1 MTSLNPLKRNS
12 RLTRSSNQGNIKPI
26 TNNIRG
32 TAASANLPK
41 KERYPP
47 LTQKSKEDDYISSL
61 QKQVYYL
68 ELEMKLMK
76 DRELDT
82 KNKIGGYE
90 VLFRDGVPLNENF
103 LALKTKYKNERDT
116 FEKIILDL
124 NTTIDNT
131 NKENENLHEQIEQTN
146 KNYFDLLQKLAETET
161 NLNNEIFDTKQK
173 LYTTVNSLVHLNDD
187 KDALGKNLYR
197 FEQENI
203 QHNRLIEKNNMFY
216 EDPTEKNEK
225 AKKEVDEKW
234 SDVNRVTEK
243 ALLELDA
250 MEKKYAGNRKL
261 KMIEQENLEL
271 LQEITKLQQSCSSAQ
286 TKISEL
292 TNAQNI
298 NKKFLFEEEK
308 ERDKYLEENN
318 RLNKEMDDL
327 SKMNDERMKAA
338 IKDYE
343 DKQKVI
349 LKNQSNNAEKKMEL
363 LLTKYKDAEAN
374 ARALLEEKNKLLQEL
389 ALLDA
394 NIKEEEIIFSEV
406 KNELVETKTNINQ
419 TEDFINNNKDILV
432 QLIADNEKLRQEND
446 ELEQNIKKT
455 RIDIEEIQ
463 QKIELNAM
471 LKDIDINELKVLS
484 QNNAI
489 VNNNINNLLSKWD
502 KVHSKLVD
510 IEKKQQSNK

>member
-1 MTSLNPLKRNS
+1 MKNNRI
-12 RLTRSSNQGNIKPI
+12 TRSSNIGNPRALSNSNRA
-26 TNNIRG
+26 TNL
-32 TAASANLPK
+32 SANLPK

-82 KNKIGGYE
+82 KNKVGGYE

-103 LALKTKYKNERDT
+103 LALKTKYKNERDA

-124 NTTIDNT
+124 NTNIDNT
-131 NKENENLHEQIEQTN
+131 NKENINLTNQIEQTN
-146 KNYFDLLQKLAETET
+146 KNYFDLLQRLAKTET
-161 NLNNEIFDTKQK
+161 DLNQAIFDTKQK
-173 LYTTVNSLVHLNDD
+173 LYTTENSLIHLKDD
-187 KDALGKNLYR
+187 NNALNKSLYR

-203 QHNRLIEKNNMFY
+203 QHNRIIEKNNMFY

-225 AKKEVDEKW
+225 TKKDADEKW

-243 ALLELDA
+243 TLLELDSL
-250 MEKKYAGNRKL
+250 EKKYAGNRKL
-261 KMIEQENLEL
+261 KMIEQENLDL
-271 LQEITKLQQSCSSAQ
+271 LQQITKLQQSCNSAQ
-286 TKISEL
+286 TKINEL

-298 NKKFLFEEEK
+298 NKKFLFEEER

-318 RLNKEMDDL
+318 RLNDEMDNL
-327 SKMNDERMKAA
+327 GKMNDERMKEA

-374 ARALLEEKNKLLQEL
+374 ARSLLEQKNKLLQDL

-394 NIKEEEIIFSEV
+394 NIKEFNIQDTEV
-406 KNELVETKTNINQ
+406 KNEIVETKTNINQ
-419 TEDFINNNKDILV
+419 TDDFLNSNKDILIE
-432 QLIADNEKLRQEND
+432 LIQENERLRNEND

-471 LKDIDINELKVLS
+471 LKDIDVNELKVLS

-489 VNNNINNLLSKWD
+489 VNNNINNLLTKWD

-510 IEKKQQSNK
+510 IEKKQQNNK

>member
-1 MTSLNPLKRNS
+1 MKNTRLN
-12 RLTRSSNQGNIKPI
+12 RSSNIGNPRSISNSMKGTSSS
-26 TNNIRG
+26 TNF
-32 TAASANLPK
+32 PK
-41 KERYPP
+41 RERYPP

-103 LALKTKYKNERDT
+103 LALKTKYKNERDN

-131 NKENENLHEQIEQTN
+131 NKENENLHNQIEQTN
-146 KNYFDLLQKLAETET
+146 KNYFDLLQKLAQTET
-161 NLNNEIFDTKQK
+161 DLNNQIFDTKQK
-173 LYTTVNSLVHLNDD
+173 LYTTTNSLVHLNDE

-225 AKKEVDEKW
+225 TKKDADEKW

-250 MEKKYAGNRKL
+250 LEKKYAGNRKL

-374 ARALLEEKNKLLQEL
+374 ARSLLEEKNKLLQEL

-394 NIKEEEIIFSEV
+394 NIKEEEINFSEV
-406 KNELVETKTNINQ
+406 KNEVVETKTNINQ
-419 TEDFINNNKDILV
+419 TEDFLNNNKDILV
-432 QLIADNEKLRQEND
+432 QLIQDNEKLRAEND

-471 LKDIDINELKVLS
+471 LKDIDVNELKVLS

-510 IEKKQQSNK
+510 IEKKQQNNK

>member
-1 MTSLNPLKRNS
+1 MKNNRI
-12 RLTRSSNQGNIKPI
+12 TRSSNIGNPRALSNSNRV
-26 TNNIRG
+26 TNL
-32 TAASANLPK
+32 SANIPK

-82 KNKIGGYE
+82 KNKVGGYE

-103 LALKTKYKNERDT
+103 LALKTKYKNERDA

-124 NTTIDNT
+124 NTNIDNT
-131 NKENENLHEQIEQTN
+131 NKENTNLANQIEQTN
-146 KNYFDLLQKLAETET
+146 KSYFDLLKRLAQTET
-161 NLNNEIFDTKQK
+161 DLNQAIFDTKQK
-173 LYTTVNSLVHLNDD
+173 LYTTENSLVHLKDD
-187 KDALGKNLYR
+187 NNTLNKSLYR

-203 QHNRLIEKNNMFY
+203 QHNRIIEKNNMFF

-225 AKKEVDEKW
+225 AKKDADEKW
-234 SDVNRVTEK
+234 SDVNRITEK
-243 ALLELDA
+243 TLLELDSL
-250 MEKKYAGNRKL
+250 EKKFAGNKKL
-261 KMIEQENLEL
+261 KALEQENLEL
-271 LQEITKLQQSCSSAQ
+271 LQQITKLQQSCSNAQ

-318 RLNKEMDDL
+318 RLNDEMDNL
-327 SKMNDERMKAA
+327 SKMNEERMKEA
-338 IKDYE
+338 IKEYE

-374 ARALLEEKNKLLQEL
+374 ARALLEQKNKLLQDL

-394 NIKEEEIIFSEV
+394 NIKEYNIQDGEV
-406 KNELVETKTNINQ
+406 KDQIVETKTNINQ
-419 TEDFINNNKDILV
+419 TDDFLNENKDILSE
-432 QLIADNEKLRQEND
+432 LIQENERLRNEND

-471 LKDIDINELKVLS
+471 LKDIDVNELKVLS

-489 VNNNINNLLSKWD
+489 VNNNINNLLTKWD

-510 IEKKQQSNK
+510 IEKKQQNNK

>member
-1 MTSLNPLKRNS
+1 MKNNRI
-12 RLTRSSNQGNIKPI
+12 TRSSNIGNPRALSNSNRA
-26 TNNIRG
+26 TNL
-32 TAASANLPK
+32 SANLPK

-82 KNKIGGYE
+82 KNKVGGYE

-103 LALKTKYKNERDT
+103 LALKTKYKNERDA

-124 NTTIDNT
+124 NTNIDNT
-131 NKENENLHEQIEQTN
+131 NKENINLTNQIEQTN
-146 KNYFDLLQKLAETET
+146 KNYFDLLQRLAQTET
-161 NLNNEIFDTKQK
+161 DLNQAIFDTKQK
-173 LYTTVNSLVHLNDD
+173 LYTTENSLVHLKDD
-187 KDALGKNLYR
+187 NNTLNKSLYR

-203 QHNRLIEKNNMFY
+203 QHNRIIEKNNMFY

-225 AKKEVDEKW
+225 TKKDADEKW

-243 ALLELDA
+243 TLLELDSL
-250 MEKKYAGNRKL
+250 EKKYAGNRKL
-261 KMIEQENLEL
+261 KMIEQENLDL
-271 LQEITKLQQSCSSAQ
+271 LQQITKLQQSCNSAQ
-286 TKISEL
+286 TKINEL

-298 NKKFLFEEEK
+298 NKKFLFEEER

-318 RLNKEMDDL
+318 RLNDEMDNL
-327 SKMNDERMKAA
+327 SKMNDERMKEA

-374 ARALLEEKNKLLQEL
+374 ARSLLEQKNKLLQDL

-394 NIKEEEIIFSEV
+394 NIKEFNIQDTEV
-406 KNELVETKTNINQ
+406 KNEIVETKTNINQ
-419 TEDFINNNKDILV
+419 TDDFLNSNKDILIE
-432 QLIADNEKLRQEND
+432 LIQENERLRNEND

-471 LKDIDINELKVLS
+471 LKDIDVNELKVLS

-489 VNNNINNLLSKWD
+489 VNNNINNLLTKWD

-510 IEKKQQSNK
+510 IEKKQQNNK

>member
-1 MTSLNPLKRNS
+1 MKNS
-12 RLTRSSNQGNIKPI
+12 RLTRSSNIGNPRAIS
-26 TNNIRG
+26 NSMH
-32 TAASANLPK
+32 ASANLPK

-103 LALKTKYKNERDT
+103 LALKTKYKNERDS

-131 NKENENLHEQIEQTN
+131 NKENENLHNQIEQTN
-146 KNYFDLLQKLAETET
+146 KNYFDLLQKLGETET

-271 LQEITKLQQSCSSAQ
+271 LQEITKLQQSCSSSQ

-298 NKKFLFEEEK
+298 NKKFLFEE
-308 ERDKYLEENN
+308 
-318 RLNKEMDDL
+318 
-327 SKMNDERMKAA
+327 
-338 IKDYE
+338 
-343 DKQKVI
+343 
-349 LKNQSNNAEKKMEL
+349 
-363 LLTKYKDAEAN
+363 
-374 ARALLEEKNKLLQEL
+374 
-389 ALLDA
+389 
-394 NIKEEEIIFSEV
+394 
-406 KNELVETKTNINQ
+406 
-419 TEDFINNNKDILV
+419 
-432 QLIADNEKLRQEND
+432 
-446 ELEQNIKKT
+446 
-455 RIDIEEIQ
+455 
-463 QKIELNAM
+463 
-471 LKDIDINELKVLS
+471 
-484 QNNAI
+484 
-489 VNNNINNLLSKWD
+489 
-502 KVHSKLVD
+502 
-510 IEKKQQSNK
+510 

>member
-1 MTSLNPLKRNS
+1 MKNNRI
-12 RLTRSSNQGNIKPI
+12 TRSSNIGNPRALSNSNRV
-26 TNNIRG
+26 TNL
-32 TAASANLPK
+32 SANIPK
-41 KERYPP
+41 KEGYPP

-82 KNKIGGYE
+82 KNKVGGYE

-103 LALKTKYKNERDT
+103 LALKTKYKNERDA

-124 NTTIDNT
+124 NTNIDNT
-131 NKENENLHEQIEQTN
+131 NKENTNLANQIEQTN
-146 KNYFDLLQKLAETET
+146 KSYFDLLQRLAQTET
-161 NLNNEIFDTKQK
+161 DLNQAIFDTKQK
-173 LYTTVNSLVHLNDD
+173 LYTTENSLVHLKDD
-187 KDALGKNLYR
+187 NNTLNKSLYR

-203 QHNRLIEKNNMFY
+203 QHNRIIEKNNMFF

-225 AKKEVDEKW
+225 AKKDADEKW
-234 SDVNRVTEK
+234 SDVNRITEK
-243 ALLELDA
+243 TLLELDSL
-250 MEKKYAGNRKL
+250 EKKFAGNKKL
-261 KMIEQENLEL
+261 KALEQENLEL
-271 LQEITKLQQSCSSAQ
+271 LQQITKLQQSCSNAQ

-318 RLNKEMDDL
+318 RLNDEMDNL
-327 SKMNDERMKAA
+327 SKMNEERMKEA
-338 IKDYE
+338 IKEY
-343 DKQKVI
+343 
-349 LKNQSNNAEKKMEL
+349 
-363 LLTKYKDAEAN
+363 
-374 ARALLEEKNKLLQEL
+374 
-389 ALLDA
+389 
-394 NIKEEEIIFSEV
+394 NIQDGEV
-406 KNELVETKTNINQ
+406 KDQIVETKTNINQ
-419 TEDFINNNKDILV
+419 TDDFLNENKDILSE
-432 QLIADNEKLRQEND
+432 LIQENERLRNEND

-471 LKDIDINELKVLS
+471 LKDIDVNELKVLS

-489 VNNNINNLLSKWD
+489 VNNNINNLLTKWD

-510 IEKKQQSNK
+510 IEKKQQNNK

>member
-1 MTSLNPLKRNS
+1 MKGNRI
-12 RLTRSSNQGNIKPI
+12 TRSSNLGNPRALSNSNRI
-26 TNNIRG
+26 TNI
-32 TAASANLPK
+32 SANIPK

-82 KNKIGGYE
+82 KNKVGGYE

-103 LALKTKYKNERDT
+103 LALKTKYKNERDA
-116 FEKIILDL
+116 FEKLILDL
-124 NTTIDNT
+124 NTNIDNT
-131 NKENENLHEQIEQTN
+131 IKENENLNIQIEQTN
-146 KNYFDLLQKLAETET
+146 KNYFDLLQRLSQTET
-161 NLNNEIFDTKQK
+161 NLNQEIFDTKQK
-173 LYTTVNSLVHLNDD
+173 LYTTENTLVHLKDDNDTLN
-187 KDALGKNLYR
+187 KSLYR

-203 QHNRLIEKNNMFY
+203 QHNRIIEKNNMFY

-225 AKKEVDEKW
+225 TKKEAEEKW

-243 ALLELDA
+243 TMLELDSL
-250 MEKKYAGNRKL
+250 EKKFAGNKKL
-261 KMIEQENLEL
+261 KIIEQENLEL
-271 LQEITKLQQSCSSAQ
+271 LQQITKLQQSCNAAQ
-286 TKISEL
+286 VKINEL

-308 ERDKYLEENN
+308 ERDKYLDENN
-318 RLNKEMDDL
+318 RLNEEMDNL
-327 SKMNDERMKAA
+327 SKMNEERMKEA
-338 IKDYE
+338 IKEYE

-363 LLTKYKDAEAN
+363 LLNKYKDAEAK
-374 ARALLEEKNKLLQEL
+374 ARELLEQKNKLLQDL

-394 NIKEEEIIFSEV
+394 NIKEFNIQDSEV
-406 KNELVETKTNINQ
+406 KNEIIETKTNINQ
-419 TEDFINNNKDILV
+419 TDDFLNSNKDILV
-432 QLIADNEKLRQEND
+432 DLIQENERLRNEND
-446 ELEQNIKKT
+446 ELEKNIKKT

-471 LKDIDINELKVLS
+471 LKDIDVNELKVLS

-489 VNNNINNLLSKWD
+489 VNNNINNLLTKWD

>member
-1 MTSLNPLKRNS
+1 MKGNRI
-12 RLTRSSNQGNIKPI
+12 TRSSNIGNPRALSNSNRV
-26 TNNIRG
+26 TNL
-32 TAASANLPK
+32 SANIPK

-47 LTQKSKEDDYISSL
+47 LTQKSKEDDYIASL

-82 KNKIGGYE
+82 KNKVGGYE

-103 LALKTKYKNERDT
+103 LALKTKYKNERDQ
-116 FEKIILDL
+116 FEKMILDL
-124 NTTIDNT
+124 NTNIDNT
-131 NKENENLHEQIEQTN
+131 KKENENLNNQIEQTN
-146 KNYFDLLQKLAETET
+146 KNYFDLLERLNQTEAS
-161 NLNNEIFDTKQK
+161 LNQAIFDTKQK
-173 LYTTVNSLVHLNDD
+173 LYTTENSLIHLKGDNDS
-187 KDALGKNLYR
+187 LNKNLYR

-203 QHNRLIEKNNMFY
+203 QHNRIIEKNQMFY

-225 AKKEVDEKW
+225 TKKEADEKW

-243 ALLELDA
+243 TLLELDSL
-250 MEKKYAGNRKL
+250 EKKYAGNRKL
-261 KMIEQENLEL
+261 KMIEQENLDL
-271 LQEITKLQQSCSSAQ
+271 LQQITKLQQSCNTAQ
-286 TKISEL
+286 TKINEL

-318 RLNKEMDDL
+318 RLNEEMDNL
-327 SKMNDERMKAA
+327 SKMNDERMKEA
-338 IKDYE
+338 IKEYE

-374 ARALLEEKNKLLQEL
+374 ARALLEQKNKLLQDL

-394 NIKEEEIIFSEV
+394 NIKEFNIQNSEI
-406 KNELVETKTNINQ
+406 KNEIVETKTNINQ
-419 TEDFINNNKDILV
+419 TDDFLNSNKDILNE
-432 QLIADNEKLRQEND
+432 LIQENERLKAENE

-455 RIDIEEIQ
+455 RIDIDEIQ

-471 LKDIDINELKVLS
+471 LKDIDVNELKVLS

-489 VNNNINNLLSKWD
+489 VNNNINNLLTKWD

-510 IEKKQQSNK
+510 IEKKQQNNK

>member
-1 MTSLNPLKRNS
+1 
-12 RLTRSSNQGNIKPI
+12 
-26 TNNIRG
+26 
-32 TAASANLPK
+32 
-41 KERYPP
+41 
-47 LTQKSKEDDYISSL
+47 
-61 QKQVYYL
+61 
-68 ELEMKLMK
+68 MKLMK

-82 KNKIGGYE
+82 KNKVGGYE

-103 LALKTKYKNERDT
+103 LALKTKYKNERDA

-124 NTTIDNT
+124 NTNIDNT
-131 NKENENLHEQIEQTN
+131 NKENINLTNQIEQTN
-146 KNYFDLLQKLAETET
+146 KSYFDLLQRLAQTET
-161 NLNNEIFDTKQK
+161 DLNQAIFDTKQK
-173 LYTTVNSLVHLNDD
+173 LYTTENSLVHLKEDNNTLN
-187 KDALGKNLYR
+187 KSLYR

-203 QHNRLIEKNNMFY
+203 QHNRIIEKNNMFY

-225 AKKEVDEKW
+225 TKKDADEKW

-243 ALLELDA
+243 TLLELDSL
-250 MEKKYAGNRKL
+250 EKKYAGNRKL
-261 KMIEQENLEL
+261 KMIEQENLDL
-271 LQEITKLQQSCSSAQ
+271 LQQITKLQQSCNSAQ
-286 TKISEL
+286 TKINEL

-298 NKKFLFEEEK
+298 NKKFLFEEER

-318 RLNKEMDDL
+318 RLNDEMDNL
-327 SKMNDERMKAA
+327 SKMNDERMKEA

-374 ARALLEEKNKLLQEL
+374 ARSLLEQKNKLLQDL

-394 NIKEEEIIFSEV
+394 NIKEFNIQDTEV
-406 KNELVETKTNINQ
+406 KNEIVETKTNINQ
-419 TEDFINNNKDILV
+419 TDDFLNSNKDILIE
-432 QLIADNEKLRQEND
+432 LIQENERLRNEND

-471 LKDIDINELKVLS
+471 LKDIDVNELKVLS

-489 VNNNINNLLSKWD
+489 VNNNINNLLTKWD

-510 IEKKQQSNK
+510 IEKKQQNNK

>member
-1 MTSLNPLKRNS
+1 MKNNRI
-12 RLTRSSNQGNIKPI
+12 TRSSNIGNPRALSNSNRA
-26 TNNIRG
+26 TNL
-32 TAASANLPK
+32 SANLPK

-82 KNKIGGYE
+82 KNKVGGYE

-103 LALKTKYKNERDT
+103 LALKTKYKNERDA

-124 NTTIDNT
+124 NTNIDNT
-131 NKENENLHEQIEQTN
+131 NKENINLTNQIEQTN
-146 KNYFDLLQKLAETET
+146 KSYFDLLQRLAQTET
-161 NLNNEIFDTKQK
+161 DLNQAIFDTKQK
-173 LYTTVNSLVHLNDD
+173 LYTTENSLVHLKEDNNTLN
-187 KDALGKNLYR
+187 KSLYR

-203 QHNRLIEKNNMFY
+203 QHNRIIEKNNMFY

-225 AKKEVDEKW
+225 TKKDADEKW

-243 ALLELDA
+243 TLLELDSL
-250 MEKKYAGNRKL
+250 EKKYAGNRKL
-261 KMIEQENLEL
+261 KMIEQENLDL
-271 LQEITKLQQSCSSAQ
+271 LQQITKLQQSCNSAQ
-286 TKISEL
+286 TKINEL

-298 NKKFLFEEEK
+298 NKKFLFEEER

-318 RLNKEMDDL
+318 RLNDEMDNL
-327 SKMNDERMKAA
+327 GKMNDERMKEA

-374 ARALLEEKNKLLQEL
+374 ARSLLEQKNKLLQDL

-394 NIKEEEIIFSEV
+394 NIKEFNIQDTEV
-406 KNELVETKTNINQ
+406 KNEIVETKTNINQ
-419 TEDFINNNKDILV
+419 TDDFLNSNKDILIE
-432 QLIADNEKLRQEND
+432 LIQENERLRNEND

-471 LKDIDINELKVLS
+471 LKDIDVNELKVLS

-489 VNNNINNLLSKWD
+489 VNNNINNLLTKWD

-510 IEKKQQSNK
+510 IEKKQQNNK

>member
-1 MTSLNPLKRNS
+1 MKINRV
-12 RLTRSSNQGNIKPI
+12 TRSSNLGNPRALSNSNRI
-26 TNNIRG
+26 TNL
-32 TAASANLPK
+32 SAIIQK

-82 KNKIGGYE
+82 KNKVGGYE

-103 LALKTKYKNERDT
+103 LALKTKYKNERDE
-116 FEKIILDL
+116 FEKRILDL
-124 NTTIDNT
+124 NTNIDNT
-131 NKENENLHEQIEQTN
+131 IKENNNLTNQIDQTN
-146 KNYFDLLQKLAETET
+146 KNYFDLLQKLSQTEQD
-161 NLNNEIFDTKQK
+161 LNNEIFQTKQK
-173 LYTTVNSLVHLNDD
+173 LYTTVNTLVHLNDD
-187 KDALGKNLYR
+187 KDSLNKNLYR

-225 AKKEVDEKW
+225 TKKDADEKW

-243 ALLELDA
+243 TLLEFDSL
-250 MEKKYAGNRKL
+250 EKKYAGNRKL
-261 KMIEQENLEL
+261 KMIEQENLDL
-271 LQEITKLQQSCSSAQ
+271 LQQITKLQQSCSAAQ
-286 TKISEL
+286 TKINEL
-292 TNAQNI
+292 TNVQNI

-318 RLNKEMDDL
+318 QLNEEMDNL
-327 SKMNDERMKAA
+327 SKMNDERMKEA

-374 ARALLEEKNKLLQEL
+374 ARAKLEEKNKLLQEL
-389 ALLDA
+389 ALLNA
-394 NIKEEEIIFSEV
+394 NIKEFEIQDSEIKNEII
-406 KNELVETKTNINQ
+406 ETKTNINQ
-419 TEDFINNNKDILV
+419 TEDFLNSNKDILNE
-432 QLIADNEKLRQEND
+432 LIQENERLRNENE
-446 ELEQNIKKT
+446 ELVQNIKKT
-455 RIDIEEIQ
+455 KMDIDEIQ

-471 LKDIDINELKVLS
+471 LKDIDVNELKVLS

-489 VNNNINNLLSKWD
+489 VNNNINNLLTKWD

-510 IEKKQQSNK
+510 IEKKQQNNK

>member
-1 MTSLNPLKRNS
+1 MKNNRI
-12 RLTRSSNQGNIKPI
+12 TRSSNIGNPRALSNSNRA
-26 TNNIRG
+26 TNL
-32 TAASANLPK
+32 SANLPK

-82 KNKIGGYE
+82 KNKVGGYE

-103 LALKTKYKNERDT
+103 LALKTKYKNERDA

-124 NTTIDNT
+124 NTNIDNT
-131 NKENENLHEQIEQTN
+131 NKENINLTNQIEQTN
-146 KNYFDLLQKLAETET
+146 KNYFDLLQRLAKTET
-161 NLNNEIFDTKQK
+161 DLNQAIFDTKQK
-173 LYTTVNSLVHLNDD
+173 LYTTENSLIHLKDD
-187 KDALGKNLYR
+187 NNTLNKSLYR

-203 QHNRLIEKNNMFY
+203 QHNRIIEKNNMFY

-225 AKKEVDEKW
+225 TKKDADEKW

-243 ALLELDA
+243 TLLELDSL
-250 MEKKYAGNRKL
+250 EKKYAGNRKL
-261 KMIEQENLEL
+261 KMIEQENLDL
-271 LQEITKLQQSCSSAQ
+271 LQQITKLQKSCNSAQ
-286 TKISEL
+286 TKINEL

-298 NKKFLFEEEK
+298 NKKFLFEEER

-318 RLNKEMDDL
+318 RLNDEMDNL
-327 SKMNDERMKAA
+327 GKMNDERMKEA

-374 ARALLEEKNKLLQEL
+374 ARSLLEQKNKLLQDL

-394 NIKEEEIIFSEV
+394 NIKEFNIQDTEV
-406 KNELVETKTNINQ
+406 KNEIVETKTNINQ
-419 TEDFINNNKDILV
+419 TDDFLNSNKDILIE
-432 QLIADNEKLRQEND
+432 LIQENERLRNEND

-471 LKDIDINELKVLS
+471 LKDIDVNELKVLS

-489 VNNNINNLLSKWD
+489 VNNNINNLLTKWD

-510 IEKKQQSNK
+510 IEKKQQNNK

>member
-1 MTSLNPLKRNS
+1 MKGARI
-12 RLTRSSNQGNIKPI
+12 TRSSNIGNPRALSNSNRV
-26 TNNIRG
+26 TNL
-32 TAASANLPK
+32 SANIPK

-47 LTQKSKEDDYISSL
+47 LTQKSKEDDYIASL

-82 KNKIGGYE
+82 KNKVGGYE

-103 LALKTKYKNERDT
+103 LALKTKYKNERDQ
-116 FEKIILDL
+116 FEKMILDL
-124 NTTIDNT
+124 NTNIDNT
-131 NKENENLHEQIEQTN
+131 KKENENLNNQIEQTN
-146 KNYFDLLQKLAETET
+146 KNYFDLLERLNQTEAS
-161 NLNNEIFDTKQK
+161 LNQAIFDTKQK
-173 LYTTVNSLVHLNDD
+173 LYTTENSLIHLKSDNDS
-187 KDALGKNLYR
+187 LNKNLYR

-203 QHNRLIEKNNMFY
+203 QHNRIIEKNQMFY

-225 AKKEVDEKW
+225 TKKEADEKW

-243 ALLELDA
+243 TLLELDSL
-250 MEKKYAGNRKL
+250 EKKYAGNRKL
-261 KMIEQENLEL
+261 KMIEQENLDL
-271 LQEITKLQQSCSSAQ
+271 LQQITKLQQSCNTAQ
-286 TKISEL
+286 TKINEL

-318 RLNKEMDDL
+318 RLNEEMDNL
-327 SKMNDERMKAA
+327 SKMNDERMKEA
-338 IKDYE
+338 IKEYE

-374 ARALLEEKNKLLQEL
+374 ARALLEQKNKLLQDL

-394 NIKEEEIIFSEV
+394 NIKEFNIQNSEI
-406 KNELVETKTNINQ
+406 KNEIVETKTNINQ
-419 TEDFINNNKDILV
+419 TDDFLNSNKDILNE
-432 QLIADNEKLRQEND
+432 LIQENERLKAENE

-455 RIDIEEIQ
+455 RIDIDEIQ

-471 LKDIDINELKVLS
+471 LKDIDVNELKVLS

-489 VNNNINNLLSKWD
+489 VNNNINNLLTKWD

-510 IEKKQQSNK
+510 IEKKQQNNK

>member
-1 MTSLNPLKRNS
+1 MKGTKIN
-12 RLTRSSNQGNIKPI
+12 RSTNAGNIRPLSNVNR
-26 TNNIRG
+26 T
-32 TAASANLPK
+32 TTLSATLPK

-82 KNKIGGYE
+82 KNKVGGYE

-103 LALKTKYKNERDT
+103 LALKTKYKNERDA
-116 FEKIILDL
+116 FEKLILDL
-124 NTTIDNT
+124 NTNIDNT
-131 NKENENLHEQIEQTN
+131 IKENESLNNQIDQTN
-146 KNYFDLLQKLAETET
+146 KNYFDLIQKLSQSELD
-161 NLNNEIFDTKQK
+161 LNKEIFDTKQK
-173 LYTTVNSLVHLNDD
+173 LYTTTNSLIHLNDD
-187 KDALGKNLYR
+187 KNSLNKSIYR

-225 AKKEVDEKW
+225 TKKDADERW

-243 ALLELDA
+243 ALLELDSL
-250 MEKKYAGNRKL
+250 EKKYAGNRKL
-261 KMIEQENLEL
+261 KMIEQENLDL
-271 LQEITKLQQSCSSAQ
+271 LQTITRLQQSCSSAQ

-292 TNAQNI
+292 TNTQNI

-308 ERDKYLEENN
+308 ERDKYKEENE
-318 RLNKEMDDL
+318 RLNNEMDDL
-327 SKMNDERMKAA
+327 SKMNEERMKEA
-338 IKDYE
+338 IKEYE
-343 DKQKVI
+343 DKQKVV

-374 ARALLEEKNKLLQEL
+374 ARSLLEQKNKLLNDL
-389 ALLDA
+389 NLLNA
-394 NIKEEEIIFSEV
+394 NINEENILNTEV
-406 KNELVETKTNINQ
+406 KNEIVEIKTNINQ
-419 TEDFINNNKDILV
+419 TDDFLNYNKDILV
-432 QLIADNEKLRQEND
+432 DLIQDNEKLRTEN
-446 ELEQNIKKT
+446 EQLEQNIKKT

-471 LKDIDINELKVLS
+471 LKDIDVNELKVLS
-484 QNNAI
+484 QNNVI
-489 VNNNINNLLSKWD
+489 VNNNINQLLSKWD

-510 IEKKQQSNK
+510 IEKKK

>member
-1 MTSLNPLKRNS
+1 MKNNRVTL
-12 RLTRSSNQGNIKPI
+12 SSNFGNPRPK
-26 TNNIRG
+26 TSNALRG
-32 TAASANLPK
+32 TAASANLSK

-103 LALKTKYKNERDT
+103 LALKTKYKNERDS

-131 NKENENLHEQIEQTN
+131 NKENENLHNQIEETN
-146 KNYFDLLQKLAETET
+146 KNYFDLLQKLAKTEE

-173 LYTTVNSLVHLNDD
+173 LYTTVNSLVHLNDE
-187 KDALGKNLYR
+187 KDALAKNLYR

-203 QHNRLIEKNNMFY
+203 QHNRL
-216 EDPTEKNEK
+216 D
-225 AKKEVDEKW
+225 
-234 SDVNRVTEK
+234 
-243 ALLELDA
+243 AL
-250 MEKKYAGNRKL
+250 EKKYAGNRKL

-271 LQEITKLQQSCSSAQ
+271 LQEITKLQQSCSAAQ

-327 SKMNDERMKAA
+327 SKMNEERMKIA
-338 IKDYE
+338 IKDSE
-343 DKQKVI
+343 DQKKVE
-349 LKNQSNNAEKKMEL
+349 LKNSSNNAEKKMEL

-394 NIKEEEIIFSEV
+394 NIKEEEIIFGEV

-432 QLIADNEKLRQEND
+432 QLIAENEKLRQEND

-510 IEKKQQSNK
+510 IEKKQQNNK

>member
-1 MTSLNPLKRNS
+1 MKGNRIN
-12 RLTRSSNQGNIKPI
+12 RSSNVGNPRALSNSNRV
-26 TNNIRG
+26 TNL
-32 TAASANLPK
+32 SANIPK

-47 LTQKSKEDDYISSL
+47 LTQKSKEDDYIASL

-82 KNKIGGYE
+82 KNKVGGYE

-103 LALKTKYKNERDT
+103 LALKTKYKNERDQ
-116 FEKIILDL
+116 FEKMILDL
-124 NTTIDNT
+124 NTNIDNT
-131 NKENENLHEQIEQTN
+131 KKENENLTNQIEQTN
-146 KNYFDLLQKLAETET
+146 KNYFDLLERLSKSDEE
-161 NLNNEIFDTKQK
+161 LNQAIFDVKQK
-173 LYTTVNSLVHLNDD
+173 LYTTDNSLVHLKDDNDSLN
-187 KDALGKNLYR
+187 KKLYK

-203 QHNRLIEKNNMFY
+203 QHNRIIEKNQMFY

-225 AKKEVDEKW
+225 TKKEADEKW

-243 ALLELDA
+243 TLLELDSL
-250 MEKKYAGNRKL
+250 EKKYAGNRKL
-261 KMIEQENLEL
+261 KMIEQENLDL
-271 LQEITKLQQSCSSAQ
+271 LQQITKLQQSCSTAE
-286 TKISEL
+286 TKINEL

-318 RLNKEMDDL
+318 RLNEEMDNL
-327 SKMNDERMKAA
+327 SKMNDERMKEA
-338 IKDYE
+338 IKEYE

-374 ARALLEEKNKLLQEL
+374 ARALLEQKNKLLQDL

-394 NIKEEEIIFSEV
+394 NIKEYNIQNTEI
-406 KNELVETKTNINQ
+406 KNEIVETKTNINQ
-419 TEDFINNNKDILV
+419 TDDFLNSNKEILNELIRENERLNN
-432 QLIADNEKLRQEND
+432 END

-455 RIDIEEIQ
+455 RIDIDEIQ

-471 LKDIDINELKVLS
+471 LKDIDVNELKVLS

-489 VNNNINNLLSKWD
+489 VNNNINNLLNKWD
-502 KVHSKLVD
+502 KVHSKLVK
-510 IEKKQQSNK
+510 IEKEQQNNK

>member
-1 MTSLNPLKRNS
+1 MKGS
-12 RLTRSSNQGNIKPI
+12 RITRSSNIGNPRALSNSNRV
-26 TNNIRG
+26 TNL
-32 TAASANLPK
+32 SANIPK

-47 LTQKSKEDDYISSL
+47 LTQKSKEDDYIASL

-82 KNKIGGYE
+82 KNKVGGYE

-103 LALKTKYKNERDT
+103 LALKTKYKNERDQ
-116 FEKIILDL
+116 FEKMILDL
-124 NTTIDNT
+124 NTNIDNT
-131 NKENENLHEQIEQTN
+131 KKENENLNNQIEQTN
-146 KNYFDLLQKLAETET
+146 KNYFDLLERLNQTEAG
-161 NLNNEIFDTKQK
+161 LNQAIFDTKQK
-173 LYTTVNSLVHLNDD
+173 LYTTENSLIHLKSDNDS
-187 KDALGKNLYR
+187 LNKNLYR

-203 QHNRLIEKNNMFY
+203 QHNRIIEKNQMFY

-225 AKKEVDEKW
+225 TKKEADEKW

-243 ALLELDA
+243 TLLELDSL
-250 MEKKYAGNRKL
+250 EKKYAGNRKL
-261 KMIEQENLEL
+261 KMIEQENLDL
-271 LQEITKLQQSCSSAQ
+271 LQQITKLQQSCNTAQ
-286 TKISEL
+286 TKINEL

-318 RLNKEMDDL
+318 RLNEEMDNL
-327 SKMNDERMKAA
+327 SKMNDERMKEA
-338 IKDYE
+338 IKEYE

-374 ARALLEEKNKLLQEL
+374 ARALLEQKNKLLQDL

-394 NIKEEEIIFSEV
+394 NIKEFNIQNSEI
-406 KNELVETKTNINQ
+406 KNEIVETKTNINQ
-419 TEDFINNNKDILV
+419 TDDFLNSNKDILNE
-432 QLIADNEKLRQEND
+432 LIQENERLKAENE

-455 RIDIEEIQ
+455 RIDIDEIQ

-471 LKDIDINELKVLS
+471 LKDIDVNELKVLS

-489 VNNNINNLLSKWD
+489 VNNNINNLLTKWD

-510 IEKKQQSNK
+510 IEKKQQNNK

>member
-1 MTSLNPLKRNS
+1 MKVSHI
-12 RLTRSSNQGNIKPI
+12 TRSSNMGNPRPYSN
-26 TNNIRG
+26 TNRTTNL
-32 TAASANLPK
+32 SAIQK
-41 KERYPP
+41 KVSYPP

-82 KNKIGGYE
+82 KNKVGGFE

-103 LALKTKYKNERDT
+103 LALKTKYKNERDE
-116 FEKIILDL
+116 FEKRILDL
-124 NTTIDNT
+124 NTNIDNT
-131 NKENENLHEQIEQTN
+131 IKENEYLNNQIEQTN
-146 KNYFDLLQKLAETET
+146 KNYFDLLQRLSQTEQD
-161 NLNNEIFDTKQK
+161 LNNEIFQTKQK

-187 KDALGKNLYR
+187 KDNLNKNLYR

-225 AKKEVDEKW
+225 TKKDADEKW

-243 ALLELDA
+243 TLLEFNSL
-250 MEKKYAGNRKL
+250 EKKYEGNKKL

-271 LQEITKLQQSCSSAQ
+271 ISEITRIQQKCNAAQ
-286 TKISEL
+286 TKINEL
-292 TNAQNI
+292 INAQNI

-318 RLNKEMDDL
+318 RLNEEMDNL
-327 SKMNDERMKAA
+327 GKMNEERMKEA

-374 ARALLEEKNKLLQEL
+374 ARAKLEEKNKLLQEL
-389 ALLDA
+389 ALLNA
-394 NIKEEEIIFSEV
+394 NIKEYEIQNNEL
-406 KNELVETKTNINQ
+406 KNEIVETKTNINQ
-419 TEDFINNNKDILV
+419 TDDFLNSNKDILTE
-432 QLIADNEKLRQEND
+432 LIQENERLRNEND
-446 ELEQNIKKT
+446 ELEQNIRKT
-455 RIDIEEIQ
+455 RMDIEQIQ

-489 VNNNINNLLSKWD
+489 VNNNINNLLTKWD

-510 IEKKQQSNK
+510 IEKKQQNNK

>member
-1 MTSLNPLKRNS
+1 MKNNRI
-12 RLTRSSNQGNIKPI
+12 TRSSNIGNPRALSNSNRA
-26 TNNIRG
+26 TNL
-32 TAASANLPK
+32 SANLPK

-82 KNKIGGYE
+82 KNKVGGYE

-103 LALKTKYKNERDT
+103 LALKTKYKNERDA

-124 NTTIDNT
+124 NTNIDNT
-131 NKENENLHEQIEQTN
+131 NKENINLTNQIEQTN
-146 KNYFDLLQKLAETET
+146 KNYFDLLQRLAKTEAD
-161 NLNNEIFDTKQK
+161 LNQAIFDTKQK
-173 LYTTVNSLVHLNDD
+173 LYTTENSLIHLKDD
-187 KDALGKNLYR
+187 NNALNKSLYR

-203 QHNRLIEKNNMFY
+203 QHNRIIEKNNMFY

-225 AKKEVDEKW
+225 TKKDADEKW

-243 ALLELDA
+243 TLLELDSL
-250 MEKKYAGNRKL
+250 EKKYAGNRKL
-261 KMIEQENLEL
+261 KMIEQENLDL
-271 LQEITKLQQSCSSAQ
+271 LQQITKLQQSCNSAQ
-286 TKISEL
+286 TKINEL

-298 NKKFLFEEEK
+298 NKKFLFEEER

-318 RLNKEMDDL
+318 RLNDEMDNL
-327 SKMNDERMKAA
+327 GKMNDERMKEA

-374 ARALLEEKNKLLQEL
+374 ARSLLEQKNKLLQDL

-394 NIKEEEIIFSEV
+394 NIKEFNIQDTEV
-406 KNELVETKTNINQ
+406 KNEIVETKTNINQ
-419 TEDFINNNKDILV
+419 TDDFLNSNKDILIE
-432 QLIADNEKLRQEND
+432 LIQENERLRNEND

-471 LKDIDINELKVLS
+471 LKDIDVNELKVLS

-489 VNNNINNLLSKWD
+489 VNNNINNLLTKWD

-510 IEKKQQSNK
+510 IEKKQQNNK

>member
-1 MTSLNPLKRNS
+1 MKGNRV
-12 RLTRSSNQGNIKPI
+12 TRSINIGNPRALSNSNRI
-26 TNNIRG
+26 TNL
-32 TAASANLPK
+32 SANIPK

-82 KNKIGGYE
+82 KNKVGGFE

-103 LALKTKYKNERDT
+103 LALKTKYKNERDA

-124 NTTIDNT
+124 NTNIDNT
-131 NKENENLHEQIEQTN
+131 TKENDNLQNQIEQTN
-146 KNYFDLLQKLAETET
+146 KNYFDLLQRLSQTET
-161 NLNNEIFDTKQK
+161 DLNNAIFDTKQK
-173 LYTTVNSLVHLNDD
+173 LYTTVNSLVHLNND
-187 KDALGKNLYR
+187 KDTLNKSLYR

-225 AKKEVDEKW
+225 AKKNAEEKW
-234 SDVNRVTEK
+234 SDVNRITEK
-243 ALLELDA
+243 TLLELNA
-250 MEKKYAGNRKL
+250 LEKKYEGNKKL
-261 KMIEQENLEL
+261 KMIEQENLDL
-271 LQEITKLQQSCSSAQ
+271 LQQITRLQQSCSAAQ

-292 TNAQNI
+292 TNTQNI

-318 RLNKEMDDL
+318 RLNEEMDDL
-327 SKMNDERMKAA
+327 SKMNEERMKEA

-349 LKNQSNNAEKKMEL
+349 LKNQSSNAEKKMEL

-374 ARALLEEKNKLLQEL
+374 AKALLEEKNKLLQDL
-389 ALLDA
+389 ALLNA
-394 NIKEEEIIFSEV
+394 NINEENIVISEV
-406 KNELVETKTNINQ
+406 KKEIVDTKTNISQ
-419 TEDFINNNKDILV
+419 TDDFLNSNKEVLV
-432 QLIADNEKLRQEND
+432 ELIQENERLRNEND
-446 ELEQNIKKT
+446 ELEKNIKKT

-471 LKDIDINELKVLS
+471 LKDIDVNELKVLS
-484 QNNAI
+484 QNNVI

-510 IEKKQQSNK
+510 IEKKQQNNK

>member
-1 MTSLNPLKRNS
+1 MKNS
-12 RLTRSSNQGNIKPI
+12 RLTRSSNIGNPRALS
-26 TNNIRG
+26 NSLHG
-32 TAASANLPK
+32 TTTSANLPK

-131 NKENENLHEQIEQTN
+131 NKENENLQNQIEQTN
-146 KNYFDLLQKLAETET
+146 KNYFDLLQKLDQTEKG
-161 NLNNEIFDTKQK
+161 LNQEIFDTKQK
-173 LYTTVNSLVHLNDD
+173 LYTTVNSLVHLNDE

-203 QHNRLIEKNNMFY
+203 QHNRLIEKNSMFY

-225 AKKEVDEKW
+225 TKKDVDEKW
-234 SDVNRVTEK
+234 SDVDRVTEK

-250 MEKKYAGNRKL
+250 LEKKYAGNRKL

-271 LQEITKLQQSCSSAQ
+271 LQEITKLQQSCSAAQ

-292 TNAQNI
+292 SNAQNI

-318 RLNKEMDDL
+318 RLNEEMDNL
-327 SKMNDERMKAA
+327 SKMNDERMKEA

-374 ARALLEEKNKLLQEL
+374 ARAKLEEKNKLLQDL
-389 ALLDA
+389 AFLNA
-394 NIKEEEIIFSEV
+394 NIKEYEIQNTEL
-406 KNELVETKTNINQ
+406 KNQIVETKTNINQ
-419 TEDFINNNKDILV
+419 TDDFLNSNKDILSE
-432 QLIADNEKLRQEND
+432 LIQENERLKNENE
-446 ELEQNIKKT
+446 ELLQNINKT
-455 RIDIEEIQ
+455 KIDIDEIQ

-471 LKDIDINELKVLS
+471 LKDIDVNELKVLS

-489 VNNNINNLLSKWD
+489 VNNNINNLLTKWD

-510 IEKKQQSNK
+510 IEKKQQNNQ

>member
-1 MTSLNPLKRNS
+1 MKGTRI
-12 RLTRSSNQGNIKPI
+12 TRSSNIGNPRALSNSNRV
-26 TNNIRG
+26 TNL
-32 TAASANLPK
+32 SANIPK

-47 LTQKSKEDDYISSL
+47 LTQKSKEDDYIASL

-82 KNKIGGYE
+82 KNKVGGYE

-103 LALKTKYKNERDT
+103 LALKTKYKNERDQ
-116 FEKIILDL
+116 FEKMILDL
-124 NTTIDNT
+124 NTNIDNAK
-131 NKENENLHEQIEQTN
+131 KENENLNNQIEQTN
-146 KNYFDLLQKLAETET
+146 KNYFDLLERLNQTEAS
-161 NLNNEIFDTKQK
+161 LNQAIFDTKQK
-173 LYTTVNSLVHLNDD
+173 LYTTENSLIHLKGDNDS
-187 KDALGKNLYR
+187 LNKNLYR

-203 QHNRLIEKNNMFY
+203 QHNRIIEKNQMFY

-225 AKKEVDEKW
+225 TKKEADEKW

-243 ALLELDA
+243 TLLELDSL
-250 MEKKYAGNRKL
+250 EKKYAGNRKL
-261 KMIEQENLEL
+261 KMIEQENLDL
-271 LQEITKLQQSCSSAQ
+271 LQQITKLQQSCNTAQ
-286 TKISEL
+286 TKINEL

>member
-1 MTSLNPLKRNS
+1 MRNS

-203 QHNRLIEKNNMFY
+203 QHNRLIEKIICFMK
-216 EDPTEKNEK
+216 T
-225 AKKEVDEKW
+225 
-234 SDVNRVTEK
+234 
-243 ALLELDA
+243 LL
-250 MEKKYAGNRKL
+250 KRTKKL
-261 KMIEQENLEL
+261 KK
-271 LQEITKLQQSCSSAQ
+271 KL
-286 TKISEL
+286 
-292 TNAQNI
+292 
-298 NKKFLFEEEK
+298 
-308 ERDKYLEENN
+308 
-318 RLNKEMDDL
+318 
-327 SKMNDERMKAA
+327 MKNG
-338 IKDYE
+338 
-343 DKQKVI
+343 
-349 LKNQSNNAEKKMEL
+349 LM
-363 LLTKYKDAEAN
+363 
-374 ARALLEEKNKLLQEL
+374 
-389 ALLDA
+389 
-394 NIKEEEIIFSEV
+394 
-406 KNELVETKTNINQ
+406 
-419 TEDFINNNKDILV
+419 
-432 QLIADNEKLRQEND
+432 LI
-446 ELEQNIKKT
+446 
-455 RIDIEEIQ
+455 
-463 QKIELNAM
+463 
-471 LKDIDINELKVLS
+471 V
-484 QNNAI
+484 
-489 VNNNINNLLSKWD
+489 
-502 KVHSKLVD
+502 
-510 IEKKQQSNK
+510 

>member
-1 MTSLNPLKRNS
+1 MKNNRI
-12 RLTRSSNQGNIKPI
+12 TRSSNIGNPRALSNSNRV
-26 TNNIRG
+26 TNL
-32 TAASANLPK
+32 SANIPK

-82 KNKIGGYE
+82 KNKVGGYE

-103 LALKTKYKNERDT
+103 LALKTKYKNERDA

-124 NTTIDNT
+124 NTNIDNT
-131 NKENENLHEQIEQTN
+131 NKENTNLANQIEQTN
-146 KNYFDLLQKLAETET
+146 KSYFDLLQRLAQTET
-161 NLNNEIFDTKQK
+161 DLNQAIFDTKQK
-173 LYTTVNSLVHLNDD
+173 LYTTENSLVHLKDD
-187 KDALGKNLYR
+187 NNTLNKSLYR

-203 QHNRLIEKNNMFY
+203 QHNRIIEKNNMFF

-225 AKKEVDEKW
+225 AKKDADEKW
-234 SDVNRVTEK
+234 SDVNRITEK
-243 ALLELDA
+243 TLLELDSL
-250 MEKKYAGNRKL
+250 EKKFAGNKKL
-261 KMIEQENLEL
+261 KALEQENLEL
-271 LQEITKLQQSCSSAQ
+271 LQQITKLQQSCSNAQ

-318 RLNKEMDDL
+318 RLNDEMDNL
-327 SKMNDERMKAA
+327 SKMNEERMKEA
-338 IKDYE
+338 IKEYE

-374 ARALLEEKNKLLQEL
+374 ARALLEQKNKLLQDL

-394 NIKEEEIIFSEV
+394 NIKEYNIQDGEV
-406 KNELVETKTNINQ
+406 KDQIVETKTNINQ
-419 TEDFINNNKDILV
+419 TDDFLNENKDILAELV
-432 QLIADNEKLRQEND
+432 QENERLRTEND
-446 ELEQNIKKT
+446 ELEKNIKKT

-471 LKDIDINELKVLS
+471 LKDIDVNELKVLS

-489 VNNNINNLLSKWD
+489 VNNNINNLLTKWD

-510 IEKKQQSNK
+510 IEKKQQNNK

>member
-1 MTSLNPLKRNS
+1 MKNNRI
-12 RLTRSSNQGNIKPI
+12 TRSSNIGNPRALSNSNRV
-26 TNNIRG
+26 TNL
-32 TAASANLPK
+32 SANIPK
-41 KERYPP
+41 KEGYPP

-82 KNKIGGYE
+82 KNKVGGYE

-103 LALKTKYKNERDT
+103 LALKTKYKNERDA

-124 NTTIDNT
+124 NTNIDNT
-131 NKENENLHEQIEQTN
+131 NKENTNLANQIEQTN
-146 KNYFDLLQKLAETET
+146 KSYFDLLQRLAQTET
-161 NLNNEIFDTKQK
+161 DLNQAIFDTKQK
-173 LYTTVNSLVHLNDD
+173 LYTTENSLVHLKDD
-187 KDALGKNLYR
+187 NNTLNKSLYR

-203 QHNRLIEKNNMFY
+203 QHNRIIEKNNMFF

-225 AKKEVDEKW
+225 AKKDADEKW
-234 SDVNRVTEK
+234 SDVNRITEK
-243 ALLELDA
+243 TLLELDSL
-250 MEKKYAGNRKL
+250 EKKFAGNKKL
-261 KMIEQENLEL
+261 KALEQENLEL
-271 LQEITKLQQSCSSAQ
+271 LQQITKLQQSCSNAQ

-318 RLNKEMDDL
+318 RLNDEMDNL
-327 SKMNDERMKAA
+327 SKMNEERMKEA
-338 IKDYE
+338 IKEYE

-374 ARALLEEKNKLLQEL
+374 ARALLEQKNKLLQDL

-394 NIKEEEIIFSEV
+394 NIKEYNIQDGEV
-406 KNELVETKTNINQ
+406 KDQIVETKTNINQ
-419 TEDFINNNKDILV
+419 TDDFLNENKDILSE
-432 QLIADNEKLRQEND
+432 LIQENERLRNEND

-471 LKDIDINELKVLS
+471 LKDIDVNELKVLS

-489 VNNNINNLLSKWD
+489 VNNNINNLLTKWD

-510 IEKKQQSNK
+510 IEKKQQNNK

>member
-1 MTSLNPLKRNS
+1 MKGNRI
-12 RLTRSSNQGNIKPI
+12 TRSSNLGNPRALSNSNRI
-26 TNNIRG
+26 TNI
-32 TAASANLPK
+32 SANIPK

-82 KNKIGGYE
+82 KNKVGGYE

-103 LALKTKYKNERDT
+103 LALKTKYKNERDA
-116 FEKIILDL
+116 FEKLILDL
-124 NTTIDNT
+124 NTNIDNT
-131 NKENENLHEQIEQTN
+131 IKENENLNIQIEQTN
-146 KNYFDLLQKLAETET
+146 KNYFDLLQRLSQTET
-161 NLNNEIFDTKQK
+161 NLNQEIFDTKQK
-173 LYTTVNSLVHLNDD
+173 LYTTENTLVHLKDDNDTLN
-187 KDALGKNLYR
+187 KSLYR

-203 QHNRLIEKNNMFY
+203 QHNRIIEKNNMFY

-225 AKKEVDEKW
+225 TKKEAEEKW

-243 ALLELDA
+243 TMLELDSL
-250 MEKKYAGNRKL
+250 EKKFAGNKKL

-271 LQEITKLQQSCSSAQ
+271 LQQITKLQQSCNAAQ
-286 TKISEL
+286 VKINEL

-308 ERDKYLEENN
+308 ERDKYLDENN
-318 RLNKEMDDL
+318 RLNEEMDNL
-327 SKMNDERMKAA
+327 SKMNEERMKEA
-338 IKDYE
+338 IKEYE

-363 LLTKYKDAEAN
+363 LLNKYKDAEAK
-374 ARALLEEKNKLLQEL
+374 ARELLEQKNKLLQDL

-394 NIKEEEIIFSEV
+394 NIKEFNIQDSEV
-406 KNELVETKTNINQ
+406 KNEIIETKTNINQ
-419 TEDFINNNKDILV
+419 TDDFLNSNKDILV
-432 QLIADNEKLRQEND
+432 DLIQENERLRNEND
-446 ELEQNIKKT
+446 ELEKNIKKT

-471 LKDIDINELKVLS
+471 LKDIDVNELKVLS

-489 VNNNINNLLSKWD
+489 VNNNINNLLTKWD

>member
-1 MTSLNPLKRNS
+1 MKNNRI
-12 RLTRSSNQGNIKPI
+12 TRSSNIGNPRALSNSNRV
-26 TNNIRG
+26 TNL
-32 TAASANLPK
+32 SANIPK

-82 KNKIGGYE
+82 KNKVGGYE

-103 LALKTKYKNERDT
+103 LALKTKYKNERDA

-124 NTTIDNT
+124 NTNIDNT
-131 NKENENLHEQIEQTN
+131 NKENTNLANQIEQTN
-146 KNYFDLLQKLAETET
+146 KSYFDLLQRLAQTET
-161 NLNNEIFDTKQK
+161 DLNQAIFDTKQK
-173 LYTTVNSLVHLNDD
+173 LYTTENSLVHLKDD
-187 KDALGKNLYR
+187 NNTLNKSLYR

-203 QHNRLIEKNNMFY
+203 QNNRIIEKNNMFF

-225 AKKEVDEKW
+225 AKKDADEKW
-234 SDVNRVTEK
+234 SDVNRITEK
-243 ALLELDA
+243 TLLELDSL
-250 MEKKYAGNRKL
+250 EKKFAGNKKL
-261 KMIEQENLEL
+261 KALEQENLEL
-271 LQEITKLQQSCSSAQ
+271 LQQITKLQQSCSNAQ

-318 RLNKEMDDL
+318 RLNDEMDNL
-327 SKMNDERMKAA
+327 SKMNEERMKEA
-338 IKDYE
+338 IKEYE

-374 ARALLEEKNKLLQEL
+374 ARALLEQKNKLLQDL

-394 NIKEEEIIFSEV
+394 NIKEYNIQDGEV
-406 KNELVETKTNINQ
+406 KDQIVETKTNINQ
-419 TEDFINNNKDILV
+419 TDDFLNENKDILSE
-432 QLIADNEKLRQEND
+432 LIQENERLRNEND

-471 LKDIDINELKVLS
+471 LKDIDVNELKVLS

-489 VNNNINNLLSKWD
+489 VNNNINNLLTKWD

-510 IEKKQQSNK
+510 IEKKQQNNK

>member
-1 MTSLNPLKRNS
+1 MKNNRI
-12 RLTRSSNQGNIKPI
+12 TRSSNIGNPRALSNSNRA
-26 TNNIRG
+26 TNL
-32 TAASANLPK
+32 SANLPK

-82 KNKIGGYE
+82 KNKVGGYE

-103 LALKTKYKNERDT
+103 LALKTKYKNERDA

-124 NTTIDNT
+124 NTNIDNT
-131 NKENENLHEQIEQTN
+131 NKENINLTNQIEQTN
-146 KNYFDLLQKLAETET
+146 KSYFDLLQRLAQTET
-161 NLNNEIFDTKQK
+161 DLNQAIFDTKQK
-173 LYTTVNSLVHLNDD
+173 LYTTENSLVHLKEDNNTLN
-187 KDALGKNLYR
+187 KSLYR

-203 QHNRLIEKNNMFY
+203 QHNRIIEKNNMFY

-225 AKKEVDEKW
+225 TKKDADEKW

-243 ALLELDA
+243 TLLELDSL
-250 MEKKYAGNRKL
+250 EKKYAGNRKL
-261 KMIEQENLEL
+261 KMIEQENLDL
-271 LQEITKLQQSCSSAQ
+271 LQQITKLQQSCNSAQ
-286 TKISEL
+286 TKINEL

-298 NKKFLFEEEK
+298 NKKFLFEEER

-318 RLNKEMDDL
+318 RLNDEMDNL
-327 SKMNDERMKAA
+327 SKMNDERMKEA

-349 LKNQSNNAEKKMEL
+349 LKNQSNNAERKMEL

-374 ARALLEEKNKLLQEL
+374 ARSLLEQKNKLLQDL

-394 NIKEEEIIFSEV
+394 NIKEFNIQDTEV
-406 KNELVETKTNINQ
+406 KNEIVETKTNINQ
-419 TEDFINNNKDILV
+419 TDDFLNSNKDILIE
-432 QLIADNEKLRQEND
+432 LIQENERLRNEND

-471 LKDIDINELKVLS
+471 LKDIDVNELKVLS

-489 VNNNINNLLSKWD
+489 VNNNINNLLTKWD

-510 IEKKQQSNK
+510 IEKKQQNNK

>member
-1 MTSLNPLKRNS
+1 MKNNRI
-12 RLTRSSNQGNIKPI
+12 TRSSNIGNPRALSNSNRV
-26 TNNIRG
+26 TNL
-32 TAASANLPK
+32 SANIPK

-82 KNKIGGYE
+82 KNKVGGYE

-103 LALKTKYKNERDT
+103 LALKTKYKNERDA

-124 NTTIDNT
+124 NTNIDNT
-131 NKENENLHEQIEQTN
+131 NKENTNLANQIEQTN
-146 KNYFDLLQKLAETET
+146 KSYFDLLQRLAQTET
-161 NLNNEIFDTKQK
+161 DLNQAIFDTKQK
-173 LYTTVNSLVHLNDD
+173 LYTTENSLVHLKDD
-187 KDALGKNLYR
+187 NNTLNKSLYR

-203 QHNRLIEKNNMFY
+203 QHNRIIEKNNMFF

-225 AKKEVDEKW
+225 AKKDADEKW
-234 SDVNRVTEK
+234 SDVNRITEK
-243 ALLELDA
+243 TLLELDSI
-250 MEKKYAGNRKL
+250 EKKFAGNKKL
-261 KMIEQENLEL
+261 KALEQENLEL
-271 LQEITKLQQSCSSAQ
+271 LQQITKLQQSCSNAQ

-318 RLNKEMDDL
+318 RLNDEMDNL
-327 SKMNDERMKAA
+327 SKMNEERMKEA
-338 IKDYE
+338 IKEYE

-374 ARALLEEKNKLLQEL
+374 ARALLEQKNKLLQDL

-394 NIKEEEIIFSEV
+394 NIKEYNIQDGEV
-406 KNELVETKTNINQ
+406 KDQIVETKTNINQ
-419 TEDFINNNKDILV
+419 TDDFLNENKDILSE
-432 QLIADNEKLRQEND
+432 LIQENERLRNEND

-471 LKDIDINELKVLS
+471 LKDIDVNELKVLS

-489 VNNNINNLLSKWD
+489 VNNNINNLLTKWD

-510 IEKKQQSNK
+510 IEKKQQNNK